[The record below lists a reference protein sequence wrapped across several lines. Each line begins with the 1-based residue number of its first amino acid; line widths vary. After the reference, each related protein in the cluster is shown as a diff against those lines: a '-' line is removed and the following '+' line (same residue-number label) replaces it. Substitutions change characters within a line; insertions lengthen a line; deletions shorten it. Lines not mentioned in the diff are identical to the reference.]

1 MSRSGDSGKP
11 PNRKGLSQEDAALW
25 DLVAQS
31 YEPLRQRMKLRVHG
45 TASPD
50 PSKDDAT
57 SAGYSP
63 STLRER
69 AAAARH
75 AAGHAAPHAVHPK
88 PRPTKHAPEPAVST
102 RAPPLAEFDRK
113 KAKKLAA
120 GREAIDARID
130 LHGMRQSEAHAALRS
145 FLLSCYASGRRN
157 VLVITGKGGPLRGED
172 SSPSGFMDTRERGVL
187 KRNVPHWLSEPE
199 IRAIVVSY
207 REAAQPHG
215 GGGALY
221 VHLRSR
227 HRFGE

>member
-1 MSRSGDSGKP
+1 MSRSDKTGKP
-11 PNRKGLSQEDAALW
+11 LRNGPHRNGLSQEDAALW
-25 DLVAQS
+25 DHASQA
-31 YEPLRQRMKLRVHG
+31 YEPLRQRMKARVHG
-45 TASPD
+45 SIDPDHAPTESGSGQPVAS
-50 PSKDDAT
+50 T
-57 SAGYSP
+57 M
-63 STLRER
+63 RER

-75 AAGHAAPHAVHPK
+75 AAGHAAPHALHQK
-88 PRPTKHAPEPAVST
+88 PRPEPVVPS

-157 VLVITGKGGPLRGED
+157 VLVITGKGGPGRGEEA
-172 SSPSGFMDTRERGVL
+172 SPLGFMDTRERGVL

-207 REAAQPHG
+207 RDAARPHG

-227 HRFGE
+227 QRLAD